1 MSNESENK
9 NENENEYMRL
19 LKAVDDGIDHVE
31 GKYDISEDPSDL
43 SVTWDDDTVFVAYLR
58 PDIVHAI
65 SALFPNASE

>member
-9 NENENEYMRL
+9 NENEYMRL
-19 LKAVDDGIDHVE
+19 LKAVDDGIDHHV

-43 SVTWDDDTVFVAYLR
+43 TVTWDDDTFFVAYLR

-65 SALFPNASE
+65 QGLFRNASE